1 MAPSNKLIAL
11 LVALAVIVPSSLP
24 STAARELGAAKDD
37 AAAAPAPSAA
47 SGGEA
52 LHPMGLFDDIGD
64 VIGDIIHFRLP
75 DLPLPAIL
83 PCPPDFPI
91 KIPFIPCHNV
101 TKPVTECRSSLAK
114 YMPACAGFLTG
125 GNGSASSPP
134 SKCCDAIT
142 PFFDD
147 KSTTPLCLC
156 HVVNGDLDE
165 LLPKPMNRT
174 RANSFLQQC
183 GFELTSDKVS
193 MICANEND
201 VLDIPPM
208 DAPSPPPT
216 DDGEDD

>member
-24 STAARELGAAKDD
+24 LSAAARDIGAANGA

-47 SGGEA
+47 SGEAA
-52 LHPMGLFDDIGD
+52 LHPMDLFDDID
-64 VIGDIIHFRLP
+64 EIIEDIIHFRLP

-91 KIPFIPCHNV
+91 KIPFIPCYNV
-101 TKPVTECRSSLAK
+101 TAPVTECRSSLAK

-125 GNGSASSPP
+125 GGNASSSSSPP

-142 PFFDD
+142 PFFDGN
-147 KSTTPLCLC
+147 TTPLCLC
-156 HVVNGDLDE
+156 HVVNGDLGE
-165 LLPKPMNRT
+165 LLPAHMNRT

-183 GFELTSDKVS
+183 GLEITPDRVS
-193 MICANEND
+193 KICAND
-201 VLDIPPM
+201 KLYIPPM

-216 DDGEDD
+216 TDED